1 MIGERPR
8 CLLRNRYRL
17 FFIGSFVSVKIK
29 LMRLGKIRTP
39 HFRIVIADS
48 RSARNSKAIEEVGR
62 YSPAS
67 EPSLIEVNSER
78 IQYWIGVGAQPTE
91 AVTAL
96 LKITGDYQKAHGL
109 PGTEGTLKTIP
120 ARVDKRVAYE
130 AAVKE
135 AMNEPA
141 DGATTLKKKAAEKL
155 AAKSAPAVSEPETQ
169 NAEAEVPAPAATEV
183 SEPETQNAEA
193 EVPAPVV
200 TEEVVSEAVAE
211 APAETSAE

>member
-120 ARVDKRVAYE
+120 ARVDKRGAYE

-155 AAKSAPAVSEPETQ
+155 AAKSAPVASEPVTQNAEAVVSEPVTQ
-169 NAEAEVPAPAATEV
+169 NAEAEVPAETPA
-183 SEPETQNAEA
+183 
-193 EVPAPVV
+193 
-200 TEEVVSEAVAE
+200 EAVAE
-211 APAETSAE
+211 APAETPAE

>member
-1 MIGERPR
+1 M
-8 CLLRNRYRL
+8 
-17 FFIGSFVSVKIK
+17 SVKIK

-155 AAKSAPAVSEPETQ
+155 AAKAAPVEVVSEPVTQ
-169 NAEAEVPAPAATEV
+169 NAEAEVPA
-183 SEPETQNAEA
+183 
-193 EVPAPVV
+193 
-200 TEEVVSEAVAE
+200 EVVAETVAEAVAE
-211 APAETSAE
+211 APAETPAE

>member
-155 AAKSAPAVSEPETQ
+155 AAKSAPAVVE
-169 NAEAEVPAPAATEV
+169 EAPIEVVAAT
-183 SEPETQNAEA
+183 PAETVE
-193 EVPAPVV
+193 ETPVV
-200 TEEVVSEAVAE
+200 TEEVPAETPAEAVAE
-211 APAETSAE
+211 APAETPAE

>member
-1 MIGERPR
+1 M
-8 CLLRNRYRL
+8 
-17 FFIGSFVSVKIK
+17 SVKIK

-48 RSARNSKAIEEVGR
+48 RSARNSKAIEEIGR

-78 IQYWIGVGAQPTE
+78 VQYWLGVGAQPTE

-96 LKITGDYQKAHGL
+96 LKITGDYQKAKGIS
-109 PGTEGTLKTIP
+109 GSEGTLKPQPVRI
-120 ARVDKRVAYE
+120 DKKVAYE

-141 DGATTLKKKAAEKL
+141 DGATTLKKKAADKL
-155 AAKSAPAVSEPETQ
+155 AAKSAPAVDETPVAQATPAVSETSEAQAAPTADETP
-169 NAEAEVPAPAATEV
+169 AAEVAADVSASEAATE
-183 SEPETQNAEA
+183 ETPQA
-193 EVPAPVV
+193 
-200 TEEVVSEAVAE
+200 
-211 APAETSAE
+211 

>member
-1 MIGERPR
+1 M
-8 CLLRNRYRL
+8 
-17 FFIGSFVSVKIK
+17 SVKIK

-48 RSARNSKAIEEVGR
+48 RSARNSKAIEEIGR

-78 IQYWIGVGAQPTE
+78 VQYWLGVGAQPTE

-96 LKITGDYQKAHGL
+96 LKITGDYQKANGL
-109 PGTEGTLKTIP
+109 PGSEGTLKPQPVKI
-120 ARVDKRVAYE
+120 DKRVAYE

-155 AAKSAPAVSEPETQ
+155 AAKNAQVVEESAPVAETPVAQEAAAVEQPAVEQ
-169 NAEAEVPAPAATEV
+169 EAPEAEQAPAEV
-183 SEPETQNAEA
+183 
-193 EVPAPVV
+193 
-200 TEEVVSEAVAE
+200 VAE
-211 APAETSAE
+211 APAEETPQA

>member
-1 MIGERPR
+1 
-8 CLLRNRYRL
+8 
-17 FFIGSFVSVKIK
+17 
-29 LMRLGKIRTP
+29 MRLGKIRTP

-155 AAKSAPAVSEPETQ
+155 AAKAAPVVEEEAPVEVVAAAPAEMSEP
-169 NAEAEVPAPAATEV
+169 V
-183 SEPETQNAEA
+183 TQNAEA

-200 TEEVVSEAVAE
+200 TEEAVAE

>member
-1 MIGERPR
+1 MIGKRPR

-155 AAKSAPAVSEPETQ
+155 AAKSAPAVSEP
-169 NAEAEVPAPAATEV
+169 V
-183 SEPETQNAEA
+183 TQNAEA

-200 TEEVVSEAVAE
+200 TEEVVSD
-211 APAETSAE
+211 APAETPAE

>member
-1 MIGERPR
+1 
-8 CLLRNRYRL
+8 
-17 FFIGSFVSVKIK
+17 VSVKIK

-39 HFRIVIADS
+39 HYRIVIADS

-78 IQYWIGVGAQPTE
+78 IQYWMGVGAQPTE

-96 LKITGDYQKAHGL
+96 LKITGDYQKAHDL
-109 PGTEGTLKTIP
+109 PGKEGTLKTLPVRI
-120 ARVDKRVAYE
+120 DKRVAYE

-155 AAKSAPAVSEPETQ
+155 AAKAAPVVEAPAEVAAETPVAEESV
-169 NAEAEVPAPAATEV
+169 AEAVAEVTEV

-193 EVPAPVV
+193 VVPAPVA
-200 TEEVVSEAVAE
+200 TEEVVPD
-211 APAETSAE
+211 APAEEKAAE

>member
-1 MIGERPR
+1 MSELIY
-8 CLLRNRYRL
+8 L
-17 FFIGSFVSVKIK
+17 GSLVSVKIK

-48 RSARNSKAIEEVGR
+48 RSARNSKAIEEIGR

-78 IQYWIGVGAQPTE
+78 VQYWLGVGAQPTE

-96 LKITGDYQKAHGL
+96 LKITGDYQKANGL
-109 PGTEGTLKTIP
+109 PGSEGTLKPQPVKI
-120 ARVDKRVAYE
+120 DKRVAYE

-141 DGATTLKKKAAEKL
+141 DGATTLKKKAAERL
-155 AAKSAPAVSEPETQ
+155 AAKAAPAVEEAP
-169 NAEAEVPAPAATEV
+169 AAPEAEVVAATE
-183 SEPETQNAEA
+183 PE
-193 EVPAPVV
+193 APVV
-200 TEEVVSEAVAE
+200 EEAPAVAEAPVEAVAE
-211 APAETSAE
+211 AVAEETPQA

>member
-1 MIGERPR
+1 M
-8 CLLRNRYRL
+8 
-17 FFIGSFVSVKIK
+17 SVKIK

-48 RSARNSKAIEEVGR
+48 RSARNSKAIEEIGR

-78 IQYWIGVGAQPTE
+78 VQYWLGVGAQPTE

-96 LKITGDYQKAHGL
+96 LKITGDYQKANGL
-109 PGTEGTLKTIP
+109 PGSEGTLKPQPVKI
-120 ARVDKRVAYE
+120 DKRVAYE

-155 AAKSAPAVSEPETQ
+155 AAKNAQVVEESAPVAETPVAQEAAAVEQPAVEQ
-169 NAEAEVPAPAATEV
+169 AAPEAEQAPAEV
-183 SEPETQNAEA
+183 
-193 EVPAPVV
+193 
-200 TEEVVSEAVAE
+200 VAE
-211 APAETSAE
+211 APAEETPQA

>member
-17 FFIGSFVSVKIK
+17 FFTGSFVSVKIK

-155 AAKSAPAVSEPETQ
+155 AAKSAPAVSEPVSQ
-169 NAEAEVPAPAATEV
+169 NAEV
-183 SEPETQNAEA
+183 

-200 TEEVVSEAVAE
+200 NDEVVSEVIAEVPAETPAEAVAE
-211 APAETSAE
+211 APAETPAE

>member
-1 MIGERPR
+1 
-8 CLLRNRYRL
+8 
-17 FFIGSFVSVKIK
+17 
-29 LMRLGKIRTP
+29 MRLGKIRTP
-39 HFRIVIADS
+39 HYRIVIADS

-78 IQYWIGVGAQPTE
+78 IQYWMGVGAQPTE

-96 LKITGDYQKAHGL
+96 LKITGDYQKAHDL
-109 PGTEGTLKTIP
+109 PGKEGTLKTLPVRI
-120 ARVDKRVAYE
+120 DKRVAYE

-155 AAKSAPAVSEPETQ
+155 AAKA
-169 NAEAEVPAPAATEV
+169 
-183 SEPETQNAEA
+183 
-193 EVPAPVV
+193 APVV
-200 TEEVVSEAVAE
+200 E
-211 APAETSAE
+211 APAEVAAEAPVAEASVVEAAPEVLEQTPEVKADEVPTDAPAKG